1 VRKGGRT
8 LVNGTLKTLYFLGLL
23 AEIVIRLPHE
33 RRRRRTGIAVDRVST
48 SERALVGL
56 VSMGCSSYPPPTL

>member
-1 VRKGGRT
+1 
-8 LVNGTLKTLYFLGLL
+8 LYFLGVL